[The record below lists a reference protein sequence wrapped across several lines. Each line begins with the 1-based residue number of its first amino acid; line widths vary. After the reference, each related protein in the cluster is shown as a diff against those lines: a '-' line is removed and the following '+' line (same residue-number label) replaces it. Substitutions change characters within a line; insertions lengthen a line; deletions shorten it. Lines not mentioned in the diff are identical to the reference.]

1 MRKVITKYPVSEVAK
16 QIGVSVSTVRSLIEK
31 GELDKTQDNP
41 VMVSRV
47 SVIRYQA
54 RTNKFEE
61 IEGKV
66 KVIHTHLGQVRKIL
80 KYDAYMAADISSLLG
95 LASNM
100 CKAMKADELIKYEEC
115 KEYGLTP
122 NIKGYALI
130 TLCTLKSYLKT
141 SRADV
146 DKSRLLAELMTENI
160 KIELLNV
167 EDEINQDDKHDANF
181 TNEEQQESTKQE
193 LVVLD
198 QREVLGKQFKIYGTA
213 EEPLFLA
220 KDVAEMI
227 GHSNPSKMIKDA
239 ELDENEK
246 ETHQLSTLTNSYS
259 ALFITE
265 EGLYEVLFQSRK
277 PIAKQFK
284 SQVKQILKT
293 IRKTG
298 GYVAPKQEERFIN
311 NYFPNLPQATREL
324 LISDLETKNN
334 ELIAIRDN
342 HYKEYMKIDEEIE
355 ANEEFIKKLKK

>member
-1 MRKVITKYPVSEVAK
+1 MRKVVTKYPVSEAAK

-66 KVIHTHLGQVRKIL
+66 KIVHTYLGQVRKIL
-80 KYDAYMAADISSLLG
+80 KYDAYMASDISSLLG

-122 NIKGYALI
+122 NIKGYALV
-130 TLCTLKSYLKT
+130 TLNTLKSYLKT
-141 SRADV
+141 SRADI

-160 KIELLNV
+160 KIELPNV
-167 EDEINQDDKHDANF
+167 EDKHDVNL
-181 TNEEQQESTKQE
+181 TNEEQQEPTKQE
-193 LVVLD
+193 LAEYQNMMMFNGNSVEVIVVDGNPMFELYSTGMA
-198 QREVLGKQFKIYGTA
+198 LGHAKWNGRRTSCT
-213 EEPLFLA
+213 PA
-220 KDVAEMI
+220 KDRIDKNVKSAEI
-227 GHSNPSKMIKDA
+227 
-239 ELDENEK
+239 
-246 ETHQLSTLTNSYS
+246 STVVHNGQQY
-259 ALFITE
+259 ITE
-265 EGLYEVLFQSRK
+265 EQLYDLMLEMKTDKVKPFRKWVTSEVL
-277 PIAKQFK
+277 P
-284 SQVKQILKT
+284 T

-311 NYFPNLPQATREL
+311 NYFTNLPQATKEL
-324 LISDLETKNN
+324 LISDLEAKNS
-334 ELIAIRDN
+334 ELIAVRDN
-342 HYKEYMKIDEEIE
+342 HYKEYMKVDEEIE
-355 ANEEFIKKLKK
+355 ANEEFIKKLKE